1 VVAGRG
7 VFLLEGFL
15 DEARD
20 EALEDDLTDVS
31 ADDFLFLPLPFL
43 FFGLLFF
50 LFCTFEGAA
59 AGLVAAAAG
68 RLVGFDFLGFPPAT
82 FVGRG
87 GGVITPTLPVPV
99 LEALERVVGAMLLF
113 C

>member
-1 VVAGRG
+1 
-7 VFLLEGFL
+7 LLEGSF

-20 EALEDDLTDVS
+20 EALEDDFTDVS
-31 ADDFLFLPLPFL
+31 ADDFLPLPLPF

-50 LFCTFEGAA
+50 CFFCTFEGAA
-59 AGLVAAAAG
+59 AGLAAAAAG
-68 RLVGFDFLGFPPAT
+68 RFPGCAFLVFPPAA

-87 GGVITPTLPVPV
+87 GGAIAGMSP
-99 LEALERVVGAMLLF
+99 ALERVVGAILLF